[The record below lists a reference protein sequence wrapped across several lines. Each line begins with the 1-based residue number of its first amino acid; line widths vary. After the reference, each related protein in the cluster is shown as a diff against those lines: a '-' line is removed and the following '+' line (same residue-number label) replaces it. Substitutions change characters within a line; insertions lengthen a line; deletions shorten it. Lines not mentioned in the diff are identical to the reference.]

1 MNGSLLL
8 SGQSQWVRYRNVA
21 LGSVWVNVASGGRLF
36 SQRSVAVGR
45 RKSRGAFGEGKVAMG
60 KEIVAWELS
69 RWEVLPVENLQRR
82 LDQSFA
88 GSHLNPSTHNTGNR
102 DCPTGDVVTPES
114 ENQCKGGDLE
124 GDQQSFID
132 EEIPASHEAECIID
146 EMTS

>member
-8 SGQSQWVRYRNVA
+8 SGRSQWVRYRNVA

-88 GSHLNPSTHNTGNR
+88 GSHLILLLTIQATGIAQPGMSSLQNPRTSVR
-102 DCPTGDVVTPES
+102 AVIS
-114 ENQCKGGDLE
+114 KGIN
-124 GDQQSFID
+124 S
-132 EEIPASHEAECIID
+132 AS
-146 EMTS
+146 